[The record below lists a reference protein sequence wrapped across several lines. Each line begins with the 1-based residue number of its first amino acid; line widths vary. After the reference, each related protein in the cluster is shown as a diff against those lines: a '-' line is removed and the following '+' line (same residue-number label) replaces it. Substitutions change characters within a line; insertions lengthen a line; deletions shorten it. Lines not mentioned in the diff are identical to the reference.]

1 MVHRKMRRVAVRRHT
16 MMKLTMFLFSLLFV
30 ATAAKN
36 VDPHGV
42 EAFAAAKLGSPDYKA
57 SVMPDEK
64 DSFESAF
71 DGWSTFQLTRRG
83 LSAVNRFQACTNCL
97 QCWAWGEARQKS
109 GERPV
114 LPPSRMMMMV
124 LLHWAPVPMW
134 GSSSTLCSVNRC
146 APNTKSQKK
155 IDKSAC
161 SSTLVPGT
169 GFS

>member
-30 ATAAKN
+30 ATVAKN

-83 LSAVNRFQACTNCL
+83 LSAVNR
-97 QCWAWGEARQKS
+97 
-109 GERPV
+109 
-114 LPPSRMMMMV
+114 RMLKHHDDDDAECPDLVYMHQLSTMG
-124 LLHWAPVPMW
+124 L
-134 GSSSTLCSVNRC
+134 GRSSTKRR
-146 APNTKSQKK
+146 
-155 IDKSAC
+155 
-161 SSTLVPGT
+161 
-169 GFS
+169 

>member
-30 ATAAKN
+30 VAKN
-36 VDPHGV
+36 VDGV

-83 LSAVNRFQACTNCL
+83 LSAMNRRAVETS
-97 QCWAWGEARQKS
+97 EAKR
-109 GERPV
+109 
-114 LPPSRMMMMV
+114 
-124 LLHWAPVPMW
+124 
-134 GSSSTLCSVNRC
+134 
-146 APNTKSQKK
+146 
-155 IDKSAC
+155 
-161 SSTLVPGT
+161 
-169 GFS
+169 

>member
-42 EAFAAAKLGSPDYKA
+42 EAFAAAKLGSPEVYKA
-57 SVMPDEK
+57 PVMSDEEK

-83 LSAVNRFQACTNCL
+83 LSAMNRRGMLSLKNDDDDDGAGAGAGGGVKDQPYSTEKQATV
-97 QCWAWGEARQKS
+97 G
-109 GERPV
+109 P
-114 LPPSRMMMMV
+114 
-124 LLHWAPVPMW
+124 
-134 GSSSTLCSVNRC
+134 
-146 APNTKSQKK
+146 
-155 IDKSAC
+155 
-161 SSTLVPGT
+161 
-169 GFS
+169 